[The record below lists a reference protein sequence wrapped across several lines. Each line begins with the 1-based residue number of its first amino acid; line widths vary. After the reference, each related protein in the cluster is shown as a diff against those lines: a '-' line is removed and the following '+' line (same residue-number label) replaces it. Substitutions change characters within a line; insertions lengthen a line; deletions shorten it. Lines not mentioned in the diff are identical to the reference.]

1 MQIPKTS
8 KERVYDILDS
18 CTRTHDVHEADFF
31 QASYIA
37 DTLHIS
43 RSLASQYMNELVVEG
58 MLVKVAS
65 RPALFYSRHAI
76 EGAFGVCPEADT
88 FVSVDELIG
97 AIQQSRGAVYDFE
110 DLIGA
115 TGSLRDI
122 VEQAKAAASYP
133 PCGLPLMLVGTQGCG
148 RRGIEN
154 SITSYCVSEGI
165 IDDRAH
171 AGLLDAATGADEIV
185 RGLLGDETHEGLLA
199 SRETRI
205 VWIKNAQV
213 FSDEQMAALLGRFE
227 TGLPDTGTKRERRG
241 TSRLFFEYN
250 GDSADVMMR
259 PWAASIPALCFVPSL
274 DERGAEEKESWIF
287 KLLRSEESN
296 IGRPIKVSRSV
307 VRRLSSQHFADNID
321 GLKRAMSLTCA
332 SAMAD
337 SDGQGDAEL
346 KVFSYHVPSSV
357 GVPRELELDEEPGL
371 IDVDLYDPSQVG
383 AEAIDI
389 LDRFMSLFALD
400 STSEDDDV
408 DGLAKNALSNFF
420 EFVERDRNALI
431 GEAAVA
437 DIVRQVFDRYGLR
450 EPVNFSR
457 HLVACIHFFRNNQA
471 ALNRWRAESSPAI
484 RAFSQLVRQK
494 YATEYDVVSHLRSYL
509 RDYLGWRIEGESL
522 SLFSFYLH
530 WYLREHGMHSC
541 QAVIVAHGHSTA
553 SSIADSVNTIIGE
566 HVFDAI
572 DMQIDVSADQVVSQL
587 ERFLSRSPVTIDTLV
602 MVDMG
607 SLEHIGKQLS
617 SYLGVSVGVINNVS
631 TALALE
637 AGEMIVRQ
645 EPMGDILKHVCEVSQ
660 ANWSLSAVEQSS
672 DCILFVS
679 ENGEMAATRISDLFI
694 KSLPRPIPVE
704 MVPCDY
710 FELVRAKGDLAS
722 VTPRNVL
729 FVFGATNPGVKGV
742 NFLSLEG
749 ITELTADDGMGFGL
763 ENYLAP
769 DEVSELKN
777 NLVRNFSL
785 ENLMHH
791 LTILEPNHLMDVVS
805 ESLDLLQASLGK
817 SFSYGTRLRLYIHVS
832 YLVERLVTKVALDYG
847 DSDAFALEHGDFVR
861 RARASFAGVTR
872 TYGVDLPV
880 GEINYLYDL
889 IELEDD
895 GETKQ
900 CTEEDFFDDDPAE
913 SAAGQQD

>member
-1 MQIPKTS
+1 MQTPKTS

-18 CTRTHDVHEADFF
+18 CTRTHDVRESDYF

-37 DTLHIS
+37 ETLHIS
-43 RSLASQYMNELVVEG
+43 RSLASQYMNELVGEG
-58 MLVKVAS
+58 LLVKVAS
-65 RPALFYSRHAI
+65 RPALFYARHAI
-76 EGAFGVCPEADT
+76 ENAFGVCPEADT
-88 FVSVDELIG
+88 FVSVDELLG
-97 AIQQSRGAVYDFE
+97 AIQSSRGSVYDFE

-133 PCGLPLMLVGTQGCG
+133 PCGLPLMLVGGQGSG

-154 SITSYCVSEGI
+154 AITSYCVSEGI
-165 IDDRAH
+165 IADRAH
-171 AGLLDAATGADEIV
+171 AGQLDAMAGTEELV
-185 RGLLGDETHEGLLA
+185 YGLLGDESHEGLLA

-205 VWIKNAQV
+205 VWIKNAQLL
-213 FSDEQMAALLGRFE
+213 SDEQMAALLGRFE
-227 TGLPDTGTKRERRG
+227 AGLLDTQSKRARRG
-241 TSRLFFEYN
+241 ASRLFFEYD
-250 GDSADVMMR
+250 GDSADVTGR
-259 PWAASIPALCFVPSL
+259 PWAASIPALCFVPAL
-274 DERGAEEKESWIF
+274 DERGSEEKESWIF
-287 KLLRSEESN
+287 KLLRGEEAN
-296 IGRPIKVSRSV
+296 IGRSIKVSRSV

-321 GLKRAMSLTCA
+321 GLRRAISLTCA
-332 SAMAD
+332 NAMAD
-337 SDGQGDAEL
+337 SDGQGDADL
-346 KVFSYHVPSSV
+346 KVFSYHIPSSV
-357 GVPRELELDEEPGL
+357 GVPRDLELDEDPGL
-371 IDVDLYDPSQVG
+371 IDVGLYDPSQTG

-389 LDRFMSLFALD
+389 LGRFMSLFALD
-400 STSEDDDV
+400 SAAGPDEAE
-408 DGLAKNALSNFF
+408 GLAKNALSNFF

-431 GEAAVA
+431 GEVAVA

-471 ALNRWRAESSPAI
+471 ALNRWRTESSAAI

-494 YATEYDVVSHLRSYL
+494 YATEYDVVSHLSSYL
-509 RDYLGWRIEGESL
+509 RDYLGWRVDGESL

-530 WYLREHGMHSC
+530 WYLREHGMRSC

-572 DMQIDVSADQVVSQL
+572 DMQIDVSADQVVAQL
-587 ERFLSRSPVTIDTLV
+587 ERFLSRSPMSIDTFV

-645 EPMGDILKHVCEVSQ
+645 EPMDEILEHVCEVSQ
-660 ANWSLSAVEQSS
+660 ASWSLSAVEQSN

-679 ENGEMAATRISDLFI
+679 ENGEIAATRISDLFI

-710 FELVRAKGDLAS
+710 FELVRAKGDLSS
-722 VTPRNVL
+722 VTPCNVL

-742 NFLSLEG
+742 SFLSLES
-749 ITELTADDGMGFGL
+749 ITELASDDGMGFGL
-763 ENYLAP
+763 ENYLSAA
-769 DEVSELKN
+769 EIAELKN

-805 ESLDLLQASLGK
+805 ESLDFLQASLGK

-847 DSDAFALEHGDFVR
+847 DSDAFSSEHGDFVR

-872 TYGVDLPV
+872 TYGVDLPI

-889 IELEDD
+889 IELED
-895 GETKQ
+895 GGQTQQ
-900 CTEEDFFDDDPAE
+900 CTEEDFFDDDPAD

>member
-1 MQIPKTS
+1 M
-8 KERVYDILDS
+8 
-18 CTRTHDVHEADFF
+18 
-31 QASYIA
+31 
-37 DTLHIS
+37 
-43 RSLASQYMNELVVEG
+43 
-58 MLVKVAS
+58 
-65 RPALFYSRHAI
+65 
-76 EGAFGVCPEADT
+76 
-88 FVSVDELIG
+88 
-97 AIQQSRGAVYDFE
+97 
-110 DLIGA
+110 
-115 TGSLRDI
+115 
-122 VEQAKAAASYP
+122 
-133 PCGLPLMLVGTQGCG
+133 
-148 RRGIEN
+148 
-154 SITSYCVSEGI
+154 
-165 IDDRAH
+165 
-171 AGLLDAATGADEIV
+171 
-185 RGLLGDETHEGLLA
+185 
-199 SRETRI
+199 
-205 VWIKNAQV
+205 
-213 FSDEQMAALLGRFE
+213 
-227 TGLPDTGTKRERRG
+227 
-241 TSRLFFEYN
+241 
-250 GDSADVMMR
+250 
-259 PWAASIPALCFVPSL
+259 
-274 DERGAEEKESWIF
+274 
-287 KLLRSEESN
+287 
-296 IGRPIKVSRSV
+296 
-307 VRRLSSQHFADNID
+307 
-321 GLKRAMSLTCA
+321 
-332 SAMAD
+332 
-337 SDGQGDAEL
+337 
-346 KVFSYHVPSSV
+346 
-357 GVPRELELDEEPGL
+357 
-371 IDVDLYDPSQVG
+371 
-383 AEAIDI
+383 
-389 LDRFMSLFALD
+389 
-400 STSEDDDV
+400 
-408 DGLAKNALSNFF
+408 
-420 EFVERDRNALI
+420 
-431 GEAAVA
+431 
-437 DIVRQVFDRYGLR
+437 
-450 EPVNFSR
+450 
-457 HLVACIHFFRNNQA
+457 
-471 ALNRWRAESSPAI
+471 
-484 RAFSQLVRQK
+484 
-494 YATEYDVVSHLRSYL
+494 
-509 RDYLGWRIEGESL
+509 
-522 SLFSFYLH
+522 
-530 WYLREHGMHSC
+530 
-541 QAVIVAHGHSTA
+541 
-553 SSIADSVNTIIGE
+553 NTIIGE

-749 ITELTADDGMGFGL
+749 ITELTADDGMSFGL